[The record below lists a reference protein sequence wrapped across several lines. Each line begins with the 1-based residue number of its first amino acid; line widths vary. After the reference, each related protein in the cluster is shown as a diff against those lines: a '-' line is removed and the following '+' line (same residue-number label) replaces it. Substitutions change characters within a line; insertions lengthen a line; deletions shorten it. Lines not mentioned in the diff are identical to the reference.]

1 MTSYVVV
8 KFIPISR
15 DESPTDM
22 DMIYEYIVSWS
33 HCKENKIIIVIYC
46 STAKAT
52 LMIPF
57 LCFGFYCVTQVSKK
71 DIRNTLQG
79 NVVFTLYMVHFSIS
93 VVPGFSPLILFL
105 L

>member
-33 HCKENKIIIVIYC
+33 HCKENKRIIVIYC

-79 NVVFTLYMVHFSIS
+79 NVVFTL
-93 VVPGFSPLILFL
+93 
-105 L
+105 